1 MDRVKLLESTSATV
15 FHQGHRRGLTHLK
28 GLTQLG
34 DLRLHFT
41 KITDV
46 GLMHLKGLKNLE
58 KLVLTETN
66 VTDAEVEKLQQALPK
81 CQVYH

>member
-1 MDRVKLLESTSATV
+1 
-15 FHQGHRRGLTHLK
+15 LK

-34 DLRLHFT
+34 DLRPNFT